1 MPWPRS
7 CDPPPRHDGRVSWIF
22 PEPDERG
29 LVGVG
34 ADLAPAT
41 LLDAY
46 RQGVF
51 PWPHA
56 GIDEIPWFSPDPR
69 GVIAG
74 PPHLSR
80 SLRRRI
86 ARCGFEI
93 TADAAFA
100 RVVERC
106 ACRPG
111 QGTWIT
117 PEMVGAYVELHRLG
131 AAHSVE
137 VWDGTLLVGGIYGV
151 QVGGVFTA
159 ESMFHDAPDAS
170 KIALAAL
177 CRRLAEAGGSTLDV
191 QLVTPH
197 LETLGACEVTRAS
210 FLALLARERE
220 REVRLATAPSG
231 ASLLL
236 EPW

>member
-1 MPWPRS
+1 M
-7 CDPPPRHDGRVSWIF
+7 SWIF
-22 PEPDERG
+22 PEPDEHG

-51 PWPHA
+51 PWPHP
-56 GIDEIPWFSPDPR
+56 GLDEIPWFSPDPR
-69 GVIAG
+69 GVITG

-86 ARCGFEI
+86 AGCGFQI
-93 TADAAFA
+93 TADVAFA
-100 RVVERC
+100 QVVEQC
-106 ACRPG
+106 ARRPG
-111 QGTWIT
+111 IGTWIT
-117 PEMVGAYVELHRLG
+117 PEMASAYIELNRLG

-137 VWDGTLLVGGIYGV
+137 VWDGERLVGGIYGV
-151 QVGGVFTA
+151 QAGAIFTG
-159 ESMFHDAPDAS
+159 ESMFHLAPDAS
-170 KIALAAL
+170 KIALVAL
-177 CRRLAEAGGSTLDV
+177 CRRLAEAGGTALDV

-197 LETLGACEVTRAS
+197 LATLGACAVTRAA
-210 FLALLARERE
+210 FLALLARERDHD
-220 REVRLATAPSG
+220 VRLATGPTGAP
-231 ASLLL
+231 LLL

>member
-1 MPWPRS
+1 M
-7 CDPPPRHDGRVSWIF
+7 SWIF
-22 PEPDERG
+22 PEPDEQG

-41 LLDAY
+41 LVDAY

-51 PWPHA
+51 PWPHP
-56 GIDEIPWFSPDPR
+56 GLDEIPWFSPDPR
-69 GVIAG
+69 GVITG
-74 PPHLSR
+74 PPHIGR

-86 ARCGFEI
+86 ARCGYEI
-93 TADAAFA
+93 TVDASFA
-100 RVVERC
+100 EVVRRC
-106 ACRPG
+106 ARRPEP
-111 QGTWIT
+111 GTWIT
-117 PEMVGAYVELHRLG
+117 PEMERAYVELHRVG

-137 VWDGTLLVGGIYGV
+137 VWDGALLVGGIYGV
-151 QVGGVFTA
+151 QVGGIFTG
-159 ESMFHDAPDAS
+159 ESMFHAAPDAS
-170 KIALAAL
+170 KIALVAL

-197 LETLGACEVTRAS
+197 LASLGAREVSRAA

-220 REVRLATAPSG
+220 REIRLAADRTD

>member
-1 MPWPRS
+1 M
-7 CDPPPRHDGRVSWIF
+7 SWIF
-22 PEPDERG
+22 PEPDEHG

-51 PWPHA
+51 PWPHP

-69 GVIAG
+69 GLIAG
-74 PPHLSR
+74 PPRLSR

-86 ARCGFEI
+86 AGCGFEI

-100 RVVERC
+100 QVVERC
-106 ACRPG
+106 AHRPG

-117 PEMVGAYVELHRLG
+117 PELAVAYVELHRG
-131 AAHSVE
+131 GSAHSVE
-137 VWDGTLLVGGIYGV
+137 VWDGALLVGGIYGV
-151 QVGGVFTA
+151 QVGGVFTG
-159 ESMFHDAPDAS
+159 ESMFHDTPDAS

-197 LETLGACEVTRAS
+197 LAMLGAREVTRVA
-210 FLALLARERE
+210 FLALLARERD
-220 REVRLATAPSG
+220 RDIHLATAPSS